1 MVYSG
6 KHLKEISFPLG
17 GIGSGSIGLAGNGTL
32 LNWEIF
38 NRPNKGS
45 YNDYCHFAVK
55 AEYPDGRVVTKVLM
69 GDTTYNLT
77 GNFENGWYVGFGHG
91 PERKTLCGMPHFKK
105 VKFDGKFPIAT
116 LTFED
121 EHFPAKVIMKAYNP
135 FIPLDADNSS
145 IPAAFFD
152 ITFKSRESGIK
163 YTTVLTVCNRF
174 DKGVNKK
181 VENDK
186 YTAITMK
193 SIEIPEDSIQYRDM
207 TIAVDSKNGLYQ
219 EYWYRGGWEDC
230 LNSFWYELNN
240 GDLENRSYENAGYR
254 DKCSVGA
261 KKELNSKKSCSFR
274 FIISWNMPNNYNY
287 WEPYKDEEGKDVTWK
302 NYYATLF
309 ENSVES
315 CFYSLDNWDML
326 YKKTNTFCKSLHS
339 STVDKAVIDAITS
352 TMSVLKSP
360 TVLRLEDGTFYGFE
374 GTHQTAGSCEG
385 TCTHVWSYAYALCFL
400 FPELERSIRDT
411 ELKYNMDENG
421 KMQFR
426 SKLPFSRGRGN
437 FHPCVDGQM
446 ANLVKIYR
454 DWKISGNTEWLK
466 ENWED
471 IKKLL
476 EFAWNENNTY
486 EWDKDHDG
494 VLEGRQHHTLDME
507 FFGPTS
513 WLEGMYLAALKAA
526 AEMAEFLGDNQKAK
540 EYTTLFESGYKWT
553 KENLFNG
560 EYFFHKID
568 LTQKEYAEHFGCMGY
583 WNTEK
588 SELKYQI
595 AEGCAIDQ
603 MLGQWHAS
611 ISGLGDIFDKE
622 QRKTALKNI
631 MKYNF
636 KENLR
641 EHTNPW
647 RSYAL
652 NDEGGTVMCTYP
664 EGTKKPVIPMVY
676 CEECWTGCEYAF
688 AGLLMSEGFIDEGNL
703 VTRTARARFNGENR
717 NPWNEFECGSNYARP
732 MSSFA
737 MLPILS
743 GYEFDM
749 PKKHIGFSPKIK
761 GDFKCFWSI
770 GSGWGD
776 YIQKAKCS
784 KIVLHYGS
792 LELSSI
798 TLGNIGKVKSV
809 YVDGKKI
816 SFKQQESKLNF
827 DCIKATKEIRIEEL
841 F

>member
-6 KHLKEISFPLG
+6 KKLKEISFPLG
-17 GIGSGSIGLAGNGTL
+17 GIGTGSIGLAGNGCL

-38 NRPNKGS
+38 NRPSKGS

-55 AEYPDGRVVTKVLM
+55 AEYPDGRVNTRVLM

-91 PERKTLCGMPHFKK
+91 PERKTLCGMPHFKN

-121 EHFPAKVIMKAYNP
+121 ENFPAKVIMKAFNP

-152 ITFKSRESGIK
+152 ITFKSREVGIK
-163 YTTVLTVCNRF
+163 YTVVFTVCNRF
-174 DKGVNKK
+174 DKGINKK
-181 VENDK
+181 IESDK
-186 YTAITMK
+186 FTAITMK
-193 SIEIPEDSIQYRDM
+193 SAEIPEDSIHYRDM
-207 TIAVDSKNGLYQ
+207 TIAVAEKDGLYQ

-240 GDLENRSYENAGYR
+240 GDLENRHYENAGYR

-261 KKELNSKKSCSFR
+261 KKDLDGKNNCNFR

-287 WEPYKDEEGKDVTWK
+287 WEPYKDENGKDISWK

-309 ENSVES
+309 KDSVDS
-315 CFYSLDNWDML
+315 CSYSLNNWDML
-326 YKKTNTFCKSLHS
+326 YKRTNKFCKSLHS
-339 STVDKAVIDAITS
+339 STVDKAIIDAVSS

-426 SKLPFSRGRGN
+426 SKLPLERGRGS

-476 EFAWNENNTY
+476 EFAWSDKNGY
-486 EWDKDHDG
+486 EWDKDRDG

-507 FFGPTS
+507 LFGPSS
-513 WLEGMYLAALKAA
+513 WLEGMYLAALKAT
-526 AEMAEFLGDNQKAK
+526 AEMAKFLGDTKKAE
-540 EYTTLFESGYKWT
+540 EYTALFESGYKWT

-560 EYFFHKID
+560 EYFFHKIN
-568 LTQKEYAEHFGCMGY
+568 LKQKEYSEHFSCRDY

-588 SELKYQI
+588 EELKYQI
-595 AEGCAIDQ
+595 GEGCAIDQ

-611 ISGLGDIFDKE
+611 ISSLGDIFDKE
-622 QRKTALKNI
+622 QRKTALKNLF
-631 MKYNF
+631 KYNF
-636 KENLR
+636 RENLR

-652 NDEGGTVMCTYP
+652 NDEGGTLMCSYP

-688 AGLLMSEGFIDEGNL
+688 AGLLMSENLIDEGIK
-703 VTRTARARFNGENR
+703 VVRTARARFTGENR

-737 MLPILS
+737 FLPLLS
-743 GYEFDM
+743 GYEFDI
-749 PKKHIGFSPKIK
+749 PHKHIGFIPKLS
-761 GDFKCFWSI
+761 GDFKCFFSI

-776 YIQKAKCS
+776 FIKTESCQ
-784 KIVLHYGS
+784 KIVLHEGD
-792 LELSSI
+792 LEL
-798 TLGNIGKVKSV
+798 NSV
-809 YVDGKKI
+809 SLSDPQKIKAVFADGKPIK
-816 SFKQQESKLNF
+816 FSKENNIILL
-827 DCIKATKEIRIEEL
+827 DSIKFNKELRFE

>member
-6 KHLKEISFPLG
+6 KKLKEISFPLG
-17 GIGSGSIGLAGNGTL
+17 GIGTGSIGLAGNGCL

-38 NRPNKGS
+38 NRPSKGS

-55 AEYPDGRVVTKVLM
+55 AEYPDGRVNTRVLM

-91 PERKTLCGMPHFKK
+91 PERKTLCGMPHFKN
-105 VKFDGKFPIAT
+105 VKFDGKFPITT

-121 EHFPAKVIMKAYNP
+121 ENFPAKVIMKAFNP

-152 ITFKSRESGIK
+152 ITFKSREVGIK
-163 YTTVLTVCNRF
+163 YTVVFTVCNRF
-174 DKGVNKK
+174 DKGINKK
-181 VENDK
+181 IESDK
-186 YTAITMK
+186 FTAITMK
-193 SIEIPEDSIQYRDM
+193 SAEIPEDSIHYRDM
-207 TIAVDSKNGLYQ
+207 TIAVAEKDGLYQ

-240 GDLENRSYENAGYR
+240 GDLENRHYENAGYR

-261 KKELNSKKSCSFR
+261 KKDLDGKNNCNFR

-287 WEPYKDEEGKDVTWK
+287 WEPYKDESGKDISWK

-309 ENSVES
+309 KDSVDS
-315 CFYSLDNWDML
+315 CSYSLNNWDML
-326 YKKTNTFCKSLHS
+326 YKRTNKFCKSLHS
-339 STVDKAVIDAITS
+339 STVDKAIIDAVSS

-426 SKLPFSRGRGN
+426 SKLPLERGRGS

-446 ANLVKIYR
+446 ANLVKIHR

-476 EFAWNENNTY
+476 EFAWSDKNGY
-486 EWDKDHDG
+486 EWDKDRDG

-507 FFGPTS
+507 LFGPSS
-513 WLEGMYLAALKAA
+513 WLEGMYLAALKAT
-526 AEMAEFLGDNQKAK
+526 AEMAKFLGDTKKAE
-540 EYTTLFESGYKWT
+540 EYTALFESGYKWT

-560 EYFFHKID
+560 EYFFHKIN
-568 LTQKEYAEHFGCMGY
+568 LKQKEYSEHFSCRDY

-588 SELKYQI
+588 EELKYQI
-595 AEGCAIDQ
+595 GEGCAIDQ

-611 ISGLGDIFDKE
+611 ISSLGDIFDKE
-622 QRKTALKNI
+622 QRKTALKNLF
-631 MKYNF
+631 KYNF
-636 KENLR
+636 RENLR

-652 NDEGGTVMCTYP
+652 NDEGGTLMCSYP

-688 AGLLMSEGFIDEGNL
+688 AGLLMSEGLIDEGIK
-703 VTRTARARFNGENR
+703 VVRTARARFTGENR

-749 PKKHIGFSPKIK
+749 PNKHIGFIPKLK
-761 GDFKCFWSI
+761 GDFKCFFSI
-770 GSGWGD
+770 GSGWGSF
-776 YIQKAKCS
+776 IKTERSQ
-784 KIVLHYGS
+784 KIVLNYGELELRSVS
-792 LELSSI
+792 LENTSQI
-798 TLGNIGKVKSV
+798 KNI
-809 YVDGKKI
+809 YADGKPVHFHLQDKKI
-816 SFKQQESKLNF
+816 VFNDILVK
-827 DCIKATKEIRIEEL
+827 KELQFEY
-841 F
+841 